1 MEEYL
6 EAFQTYLKTTN
17 SSSEHTYDSYS
28 RDVSRFLAFLK
39 KEGVDDLQ
47 KVDRIL
53 IAAYLRE
60 LRGGSKE
67 HKALQNSSVARNL
80 SALRTFYRFLM
91 ENYGMEKNPFE
102 KVSTVKQNRKLPEFL
117 FFEEMEQF
125 LDSIDTTVKFGKRNR
140 AMFELLY
147 ACGLRV
153 SEVVD
158 LTLDNIDFSND
169 ILRVHGK
176 GDKER
181 IVPFYPLC
189 HTLLKDYIDT
199 ERAELVEKET
209 RALFVNKYGKKLTT
223 RAVQQIMEKQALLS
237 GLGIHVHPHM
247 FRHSFATHLLD
258 NGADLRVVQELLGHE
273 NLSTTQVYT
282 HVSADKLTKVYRSA
296 HPRSKNED

>member
-1 MEEYL
+1 MEQYL

-17 SSSEHTYDSYS
+17 SSSSHTFDSYS
-28 RDVSRFLAFLK
+28 RDISRFLAFLK
-39 KEGVDDLQ
+39 KEGIEDLS

-53 IAAYLRE
+53 IANYLRE
-60 LRGGSKE
+60 LRAGNKE
-67 HKALQNSSVARNL
+67 HKPLQNASIARNL
-80 SALRTFYRFLM
+80 SALRTFYRFLI
-91 ENYGMEKNPFE
+91 ENYGMEVNPFE

-117 FFEEMEQF
+117 FFEEMETF
-125 LDSIDTTVKFGKRNR
+125 LDSIDVSEKFGKRNR
-140 AMFELLY
+140 AMFELMY

-158 LTLDNIDFSND
+158 LRVENVDLSSD

-189 HTLLKDYIDT
+189 HTLLEDYLGSQ
-199 ERAELVEKET
+199 RKELVKEGT
-209 RALFVNKYGKKLTT
+209 QALFVNKYGKKMTS
-223 RAVQQIMEKQALLS
+223 RAIQQIMEKQAEKS
-237 GLGIHVHPHM
+237 GLNLRIHPHM

-282 HVSADKLTKVYRSA
+282 HVSSDKLTRIYQAA
-296 HPRSKNED
+296 HPRSKQK

>member
-125 LDSIDTTVKFGKRNR
+125 LDSIDTTAKFGKRNR
-140 AMFELLY
+140 AMFELMY

-181 IVPFYPLC
+181 IVPLHEFC
-189 HTLLKDYIDT
+189 IDALASYLDLA
-199 ERAELVEKET
+199 RDELSC
-209 RALFVNKYGKKLTT
+209 GKASQYVFLSSRGNQMSADAMRK
-223 RAVQQIMEKQALLS
+223 MFKQAVGVAGLDSSLS
-237 GLGIHVHPHM
+237 PHDM
-247 FRHSFATHLLD
+247 RHTFATDLL
-258 NGADLRVVQELLGHE
+258 NGGADLRSVQEMLGHSS
-273 NLSTTQVYT
+273 LSTTQIYT
-282 HVSADKLTKVYRSA
+282 HLSPNRLKTAHLQA
-296 HPRSKNED
+296 HPRA